1 MKNLPGVFKAQKKNG
16 DIYYRTSI
24 TFRSKH
30 ISLGSFDNE
39 KDANQA
45 YNEAIAI
52 IKSEQRYLPD
62 DFSDTI
68 CQMLDFKKWITLINF
83 KNNGIYIKTPIYMR
97 NKFFNYYLS
106 KNDVLTFDVDD
117 LFYYSRHSIMRRGTH
132 LFVAEYGMQTN
143 IASRYGIR
151 NFARRDVDFRYANI
165 EIINPYQGVTIE
177 ITNGVVCYNSK
188 IHIKG
193 YVLIGKYDKIEHA
206 AIAYNK
212 AVDFLINNGCTT
224 NYEKNYINDYSTSE
238 YMDVYEKL
246 HIPEK
251 IKEQA

>member
-16 DIYYRTSI
+16 DVYYRSSI

-39 KDANQA
+39 EDANAA
-45 YNEAIAI
+45 YNDATAI
-52 IKSEQRYLPD
+52 IQSENTYLPD
-62 DFSDTI
+62 YFSKTI
-68 CQMLDFKKWITLINF
+68 CQKLDFKKWVSLINF

-117 LFYYSRHSIMRRGTH
+117 LFYYSNHSIMRRGTH

-151 NFARRDVDFRYANI
+151 NFARKDIDFRFVNGDINDFRYANI
-165 EIINPYQGVTIE
+165 EIINPYQGVT
-177 ITNGVVCYNSK
+177 V
-188 IHIKG
+188 
-193 YVLIGKYDKIEHA
+193 
-206 AIAYNK
+206 
-212 AVDFLINNGCTT
+212 
-224 NYEKNYINDYSTSE
+224 
-238 YMDVYEKL
+238 
-246 HIPEK
+246 
-251 IKEQA
+251 